1 MLRSGDECLG
11 RILAIEKKYRH
22 ASSEEEKGLGCARE
36 LVEEVLFTERELIF
50 RG

>member
-11 RILAIEKKYRH
+11 SIHAIEKKYRH
-22 ASSEEEKGLGCARE
+22 ASSEEEKGLGCVHE
-36 LVEEVLFTERELIF
+36 LVEEVLFTERVLIF